1 MVSNSFADS
10 GHRPQQLFLFY
21 VKKSL
26 VSKTFEASRRH
37 ITQKSLF
44 KLKPA
49 FDRTGEV
56 CLQDA
61 VLIWSVTK
69 SGDQVMAR
77 RKRKT
82 NKSKHKQSLGT
93 GKLGNY
99 KPWISV
105 RDFGSRGVVTRI
117 KGLKTGRVHHLFSFL
132 ELYWFYFL
140 DWSEEV
146 IDIREQFPL
155 FLPETLAIAKRLKI
169 AHPSI
174 RVPIPKTSAP
184 TGKSLVKPSVARF
197 VKEQV
202 IMTTDFLVTM
212 RRKPFGTYQ
221 IALNVKY
228 SKDLANARTIKKFE
242 IERVY
247 WESRGVKWAIMTE
260 REINRTMTQNIEWVH
275 SFHTPD
281 WLLEGMS
288 KQILHQCSDFLFSI
302 LCDGRTS
309 VRNATKASDKF
320 FNFTPGV
327 SLLIVR
333 HLIAVRK
340 WQVDMSSLI
349 DTGKP
354 LHISLN
360 KTTGELV

>member
-1 MVSNSFADS
+1 
-10 GHRPQQLFLFY
+10 
-21 VKKSL
+21 
-26 VSKTFEASRRH
+26 
-37 ITQKSLF
+37 
-44 KLKPA
+44 
-49 FDRTGEV
+49 
-56 CLQDA
+56 
-61 VLIWSVTK
+61 
-69 SGDQVMAR
+69 MAR

-82 NKSKHKQSLGT
+82 NKTKHKQRLGT

-105 RDFGSRGVVTRI
+105 RDFGSRGVATRI
-117 KGLKTGRVHHLFSFL
+117 KGLKTGRMHHLLSFL

-146 IDIREQFPL
+146 VDIREQFPL

-169 AHPSI
+169 AHPSV

-184 TGKSLVKPSVARF
+184 TGKSLVKPSAARF
-197 VKEQV
+197 GKEPEV
-202 IMTTDFLVTM
+202 MTTDFLVTM

-247 WESRGVKWAIMTE
+247 WESRGVKWAITTE
-260 REINRTMTQNIEWVH
+260 REINRTLIYNIEWVH
-275 SFHTPD
+275 SFRDPD
-281 WLLEGMS
+281 WLEGLNS
-288 KQILHQCSDFLFSI
+288 RILDQCADFLFNI
-302 LCDGRTS
+302 LSDGRTLL
-309 VRNATKASDKF
+309 RNATNASDKF
-320 FNFTPGV
+320 FNFSPGV

-340 WQVDMSSLI
+340 WRVDMSSFI
-349 DTGKP
+349 DPGKP
-354 LHISLN
+354 LNISLN
-360 KTTGELV
+360 KTTGESV